1 MRQFIFFLM
10 MRRPPRSTRTDTLFP
25 YTTLFRSLLS
35 AQEAELRRCP
45 RLHDEEQRVRA
56 SRQTLMQEAA
66 KWGYN
71 RVRLDQR
78 GSAQWLFASWNA
90 EQAVTRETRCSG
102 KDRGSH
108 GHEADQFER
117 LAVCRKP
124 EAGLGSGDRTS
135 VG

>member
-1 MRQFIFFLM
+1 MRISDWSSDVCSSDL
-10 MRRPPRSTRTDTLFP
+10 PR
-25 YTTLFRSLLS
+25 LLS

-66 KWGYN
+66 KWGYT
-71 RVRLDQR
+71 RVRLDQS

-90 EQAVTRETRCSG
+90 AQAVTREKRCSG

-108 GHEADQFER
+108 GHDTGNALCRER
-117 LAVCRKP
+117 GCQEV
-124 EAGLGSGDRTS
+124 
-135 VG
+135 

>member
-1 MRQFIFFLM
+1 MRI
-10 MRRPPRSTRTDTLFP
+10 SDW
-25 YTTLFRSLLS
+25 SSDVCSSDLS

-66 KWGYN
+66 KWGFT
-71 RVRLDQR
+71 RVRLDQS

-90 EQAVTRETRCSG
+90 EQAVTREKRCSG
-102 KDRGSH
+102 KDRGRH

-117 LAVCRKP
+117 
-124 EAGLGSGDRTS
+124 
-135 VG
+135 